1 MKTILI
7 VLVIAA
13 ITSCEIKVTTTVKDD
28 KDSAE
33 SVVNILD
40 TIERNIGKSWDS
52 VKMKVNE
59 GVDTLKVKLNKGVD
73 TLNARLDKTFDKEDP
88 KNKNK

>member
-1 MKTILI
+1 MKKILI

-40 TIERNIGKSWDS
+40 TIEHNIGKSWDT
-52 VKMKVNE
+52 VKIKLNE
-59 GVDTLKVKLNKGVD
+59 GVDTLKVKLNKGID
-73 TLNARLDKTFDKEDP
+73 TLSTRLDKTFDNEDS
-88 KNKNK
+88 KK